1 MDNMVTCER
10 IEEARQAARGVV
22 VPTPLF
28 PARLLSELTGVPVW
42 LKVESFQRTGSFKIR
57 GAYEFLRRL
66 PPEVRAR
73 GVVTGSAG
81 NHAQG
86 LALAA
91 KTFGVPA
98 TIFMPVFGS
107 IAKMQAAKTYGATVR
122 LQGEGFAE
130 AVEAA
135 QQFARETGATY
146 VPAYDHDDII
156 CGQGTCGPEIL
167 DDLPEVEQVIVP
179 VGGGGLFAG
188 IAAAVKARKPSVS
201 LIGVQSEAAD
211 TAVRSWQVGKLVE
224 PQPVR
229 YTLADGIAVKSPSE
243 RTFAYIR
250 RYADE
255 MVTVDDRSI
264 ARAVLWLLERKKVVV
279 EGAGAAGVAAVLSGK
294 VRLKGA
300 TVIVVSGGNI
310 DAKTLSDLIERE
322 MLQAYRY
329 FHFFTAVP
337 DRPGGLAALLQVVAQ
352 AQGNIMSVNHHRIH
366 PSIPHGWTG
375 VELLLEVR
383 DAEHIAHIEEQL
395 RAHGYE
401 VQVLA

>member
-1 MDNMVTCER
+1 LVSLER
-10 IEEARQAARGVV
+10 IEEARGAAQGIVQH
-22 VPTPLF
+22 TPLF
-28 PARLLSELTGVPVW
+28 PARMLSEIAGVPVW

-57 GAYEFLRRL
+57 GAYECLRRL

-91 KTFGVPA
+91 QIFGVPA

-107 IAKMQAAKTYGATVR
+107 IAKMQAAKAYGAQVI

-146 VPAYDHDDII
+146 VSAYDHDDII
-156 CGQGTCGPEIL
+156 CGQGTCGLEIL
-167 DDLPEVEQVIVP
+167 EDLPEVEQIVVP

-188 IAAAVKARKPSVS
+188 IAAAVKAKKPTVS
-201 LIGVQSEAAD
+201 LIGVQSEGAD
-211 TAVRSWQVGKLVE
+211 TAVRSWREGRLVE
-224 PQPVR
+224 PATVR
-229 YTLADGIAVKSPSE
+229 YTLADGIAVKSPSQ
-243 RTFAYIR
+243 RTFEYIR

-255 MVTVDDRSI
+255 MVAVDDRSI
-264 ARAVLWLLERKKVVV
+264 ARAVLWLLERKKIVA
-279 EGAGAAGVAAVLSGK
+279 EGAGAAGVAAVQSGR
-294 VRLKGA
+294 VRLRGT

-322 MLQAYRY
+322 MLLAHRY

-337 DRPGGLAALLQVVAQ
+337 DRPGGLAALLKLVAQ
-352 AQGNIMSVNHHRIH
+352 AQGNIMSVNHNRIH

-375 VELLLEVR
+375 VELLVEVR
-383 DAEHIAHIEEQL
+383 DAEHIAQIERLLQENQ
-395 RAHGYE
+395 YE
-401 VQVLA
+401 VRVLE

>member
-1 MDNMVTCER
+1 LVTLER
-10 IEEARQAARGVV
+10 IEEARREAQGVV
-22 VPTPLF
+22 QHTPLF
-28 PARLLSELTGVPVW
+28 PARILSEIAGVSVW

-57 GAYEFLRRL
+57 GAYECLRRL

-91 KTFGVPA
+91 KLFGAPA

-107 IAKMQAAKTYGATVR
+107 IAKMQAAKTYGAQVI

-130 AVEAA
+130 AVAAA
-135 QQFARETGATY
+135 QQFAQETGAMY
-146 VPAYDHDDII
+146 VSAFDHDDII
-156 CGQGTCGPEIL
+156 CGQGTCGLEIL
-167 DDLPEVEQVIVP
+167 EDLPEVEQIVIP

-188 IAAAVKARKPSVS
+188 IAAAVKAKKPTVS
-201 LIGVQSEAAD
+201 LIGVQSEGAD
-211 TAVRSWQVGKLVE
+211 TAVRSWQEGRLVE
-224 PQPVR
+224 PAPMR
-229 YTLADGIAVKSPSE
+229 YTIADGIAVKSPSE
-243 RTFAYIR
+243 RTFEYIR

-264 ARAVLWLLERKKVVV
+264 ARAVLWLLERKKIVA
-279 EGAGAAGVAAVLSGK
+279 EGAGAAGVAAVQSGK
-294 VRLKGA
+294 LKLHGA

-322 MLQAYRY
+322 MLLAHRY

-337 DRPGGLAALLQVVAQ
+337 DRPGGLAALLKLVAQ
-352 AQGNIMSVNHHRIH
+352 AQGNIMSVNHNRIH

-375 VELLLEVR
+375 VELLVEVR
-383 DAEHIAHIEEQL
+383 DAEHIAQIGRLLQEYH
-395 RAHGYE
+395 YE
-401 VQVLA
+401 VRVLG

>member
-1 MDNMVTCER
+1 MVTLER
-10 IEEARQAARGVV
+10 IEEARRAAQGVV
-22 VPTPLF
+22 QHTPLF
-28 PARLLSELTGVPVW
+28 PARMLSEIAGVPVW

-57 GAYEFLRRL
+57 GAYECLRRL

-91 KTFGVPA
+91 KLFGVRA

-107 IAKMQAAKTYGATVR
+107 IAKMQAAKAYGAEVI

-156 CGQGTCGPEIL
+156 CGQGTCGLEIL
-167 DDLPEVEQVIVP
+167 EDLPEVAQIVVP

-188 IAAAVKARKPSVS
+188 IAAAVKANKPSVS
-201 LIGVQSEAAD
+201 LVGVQSEGAD
-211 TAVRSWQVGKLVE
+211 TAVRAWREGRLVE
-224 PQPVR
+224 PTPVR
-229 YTLADGIAVKSPSE
+229 YTIADGIAVKSPSE
-243 RTFAYIR
+243 RTFKYIR

-264 ARAVLWLLERKKVVV
+264 ARAVLWLLERKKIVA
-279 EGAGAAGVAAVLSGK
+279 EGAGAAGVAAVQSGK
-294 VRLKGA
+294 LKLHGA

-322 MLQAYRY
+322 MLQAHRY

-337 DRPGGLAALLQVVAQ
+337 DRPGGLAALLKLVAQ
-352 AQGNIMSVNHHRIH
+352 AQGNIMSVNHNRIH

-375 VELLLEVR
+375 VELLVEVR
-383 DAEHIAHIEEQL
+383 DAEHIAQIGKVL
-395 RAHGYE
+395 RENNYE
-401 VQVLA
+401 VRVLE

>member
-1 MDNMVTCER
+1 LVTLER
-10 IEEARQAARGVV
+10 IEEARRAAQGVV
-22 VPTPLF
+22 QHTPLF
-28 PARLLSELTGVPVW
+28 PARMLSEIAGVPVW

-57 GAYEFLRRL
+57 GAYECLRRL

-91 KTFGVPA
+91 KLFGVRA

-107 IAKMQAAKTYGATVR
+107 IAKMQAAKAYGAEVI

-156 CGQGTCGPEIL
+156 CGQGTCGLEIL
-167 DDLPEVEQVIVP
+167 EDLPEVAQIVVP

-188 IAAAVKARKPSVS
+188 IAAAVKANKPSVS
-201 LIGVQSEAAD
+201 LVGVQSEGAD
-211 TAVRSWQVGKLVE
+211 TAVRAWREGRLVE
-224 PQPVR
+224 PTPVR
-229 YTLADGIAVKSPSE
+229 YTIADGIAVKSPSE
-243 RTFAYIR
+243 RTFEYIR

-264 ARAVLWLLERKKVVV
+264 ARAVLWLLERKKIVV
-279 EGAGAAGVAAVLSGK
+279 EGAGAAGVAAVQSGK
-294 VRLKGA
+294 LKLHGA
-300 TVIVVSGGNI
+300 TVILVSGGNI

-322 MLQAYRY
+322 MLQAHRY

-337 DRPGGLAALLQVVAQ
+337 DRPGGLAALLKLVAQ
-352 AQGNIMSVNHHRIH
+352 AQGNIMSVNHNRIH

-375 VELLLEVR
+375 VELLVEVR
-383 DAEHIAHIEEQL
+383 DAEHIAQIGKVL
-395 RAHGYE
+395 RENNYE
-401 VQVLA
+401 VRVLE